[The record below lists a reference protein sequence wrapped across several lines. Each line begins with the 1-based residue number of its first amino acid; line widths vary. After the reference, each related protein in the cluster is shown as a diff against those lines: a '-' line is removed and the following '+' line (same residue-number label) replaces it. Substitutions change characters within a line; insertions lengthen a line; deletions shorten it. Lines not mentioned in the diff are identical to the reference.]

1 MEVVVPDLG
10 DSSDVEVVEVL
21 VGVGDTVAKEDSLV
35 VLETDKASLE
45 VPATH
50 AGQVTELKVSV
61 GDRVS
66 SGDVIL
72 LLDAAEPAQP
82 RETPAAEGRVAPA
95 GDAIG
100 DAAPPLESAAPKA
113 AERVDVLVPD
123 LGDFSDVEV
132 VEVLV
137 KVDDAIQ
144 AEAPLIVLE
153 TDKAS
158 MEVPSTHA
166 GTIRAIDVAVGDRVS
181 VGDRV
186 LELEAVAAP
195 ERLKAA
201 ESAPGGPAS
210 TKQEPAVAHSP
221 QPRPQIAR
229 QTTPVDERRFSLAHA
244 SPSVRKLARELGVD
258 LGGVTGSGVKG
269 RVTAADVKAFVKQI
283 MLSGG
288 SGMALPAVPEVDFAS
303 FGPIETRP
311 LTRIQ
316 KISGPR
322 LQASW
327 LNLPHVTQHDVADVT
342 ELEEVR
348 QELKEQAVERNVRLT
363 PLAFVV
369 RACVR
374 ALEEFPLFR
383 SSLSPDGGSLVI
395 KNYFHIGFAADTP
408 NGLVVPVIKDADQLD
423 IFGIAQA
430 LGALSEKARSGKLSP
445 KDIQGAVFTISSLG
459 GIGGTFFTPIVNAP
473 EVAILGV
480 SRSQMQPVY
489 EGGVFVPRLMLP
501 LSLSY
506 DHRVIDGALAVR
518 FTTRL
523 GQLLGRGRE
532 LAEGAR

>member
-1 MEVVVPDLG
+1 
-10 DSSDVEVVEVL
+10 
-21 VGVGDTVAKEDSLV
+21 
-35 VLETDKASLE
+35 
-45 VPATH
+45 
-50 AGQVTELKVSV
+50 
-61 GDRVS
+61 
-66 SGDVIL
+66 
-72 LLDAAEPAQP
+72 
-82 RETPAAEGRVAPA
+82 
-95 GDAIG
+95 
-100 DAAPPLESAAPKA
+100 
-113 AERVDVLVPD
+113 
-123 LGDFSDVEV
+123 
-132 VEVLV
+132 
-137 KVDDAIQ
+137 
-144 AEAPLIVLE
+144 
-153 TDKAS
+153 
-158 MEVPSTHA
+158 
-166 GTIRAIDVAVGDRVS
+166 
-181 VGDRV
+181 
-186 LELEAVAAP
+186 
-195 ERLKAA
+195 
-201 ESAPGGPAS
+201 
-210 TKQEPAVAHSP
+210 
-221 QPRPQIAR
+221 
-229 QTTPVDERRFSLAHA
+229 
-244 SPSVRKLARELGVD
+244 
-258 LGGVTGSGVKG
+258 
-269 RVTAADVKAFVKQI
+269 
-283 MLSGG
+283 
-288 SGMALPAVPEVDFAS
+288 MALPAVPEVDFAS

-327 LNLPHVTQHDVADVT
+327 LNLPHVTQHDVADIT
-342 ELEEVR
+342 ELEEAR
-348 QELKEQAVERNVRLT
+348 QELKERAAERNLRLT

-369 RACVR
+369 RVCVR

-383 SSLSPDGGSLVI
+383 SSLSPDGESLIV

-430 LGALSEKARSGKLSP
+430 LGALSEKARSGRLSP

-532 LAEGAR
+532 LTEGAR

>member
-10 DSSDVEVVEVL
+10 DFSDVEVVEVL
-21 VGVGDTVAKEDSLV
+21 VGVGDTVAKEDSLI

-61 GDRVS
+61 GDQVS

-72 LLDAAEPAQP
+72 LLDAAETAEPAEP
-82 RETPAAEGRVAPA
+82 REAPA

-100 DAAPPLESAAPKA
+100 DTAPPPESAAPRA
-113 AERVDVLVPD
+113 TERVDVLVPD

-137 KVDDAIQ
+137 KVGDAIQ

-166 GTIRAIDVAVGDRVS
+166 GTISAIDVAVGDRVS
-181 VGDRV
+181 GGDRV
-186 LELEAVAAP
+186 LELEAAAAP
-195 ERLKAA
+195 ERLKAP
-201 ESAPGGPAS
+201 ESAPGSRVSAEQKPA
-210 TKQEPAVAHSP
+210 AGRSP
-221 QPRPQIAR
+221 QPRSQIAR
-229 QTTPVDERRFSLAHA
+229 QTAPVDEHGFRQAHA

-258 LGGVTGSGVKG
+258 LGAVTGSGVKG
-269 RVTAADVKAFVKQI
+269 RVTADDVKAFVKQI
-283 MLSGG
+283 MLSDGR
-288 SGMALPAVPEVDFAS
+288 GMALPAVPEVDFAS

-327 LNLPHVTQHDVADVT
+327 LNLPHVTQHDVADIT
-342 ELEEVR
+342 ELEEAR
-348 QELKEQAVERNVRLT
+348 QELKERAAERNLRLT

-369 RACVR
+369 RVCVR

-383 SSLSPDGGSLVI
+383 SSLSPDGESLIV

-430 LGALSEKARSGKLSP
+430 LGALSEKARSGRLSP

-532 LAEGAR
+532 LTEGAR